1 MVTENY
7 VLRAPGFASAILK
20 NNFEYLS
27 APLSSSNVPRLFKVW
42 WLADAPLPS
51 HPPLVL
57 GDDTTVDFLGII
69 SSINTA
75 KHEVQLII
83 SGNCKN
89 RVCQEKKL

>member
-1 MVTENY
+1 M
-7 VLRAPGFASAILK
+7 SAILK

-27 APLSSSNVPRLFKVW
+27 APVSSSNIPRLFKVW

-75 KHEVQLII
+75 KNEVQLIS

-89 RVCQEKKL
+89 RVCQEKKIMRNLQNPKI